1 MGNGEKTTRGWLHKH
16 RRLIWAAATLL
27 LLMPPIVIELLDETR
42 GDPGD
47 FVFAAILLAGVLLAL
62 EAAVRT
68 PDRRAY
74 RVGLLI
80 AVAAALILTWLNLA
94 VGIVGS
100 EDNPANLQFFG
111 VLAIA
116 AAGFVLAW
124 FRPRGMALA
133 LVATAIAQLGVFF
146 SLLLSGAGFT
156 GPLTVFFV
164 FLWLTAAALFWR
176 AGRRGDGLSP
186 SSDSV

>member
-1 MGNGEKTTRGWLHKH
+1 MGNGDAATRGWMY
-16 RRLIWAAATLL
+16 RRRPLIWAAAALL
-27 LLMPPIVIELLDETR
+27 LLVPPIIIELLEESR

-47 FVFAAILLAGVLLAL
+47 FVFAAILLAGILLGL

-74 RVGLLI
+74 MAGSLI
-80 AVAAALILTWLNLA
+80 AAATALILTWLNLA

-100 EDNPANLQFFG
+100 EDNPDNLQFFA
-111 VLAIA
+111 VLAVA
-116 AAGFVLAW
+116 AAGSALAR
-124 FRPRGMALA
+124 FRPRGVAVALA
-133 LVATAIAQLGVFF
+133 AAAVTQLIVFF

-164 FLWLTAAALFWR
+164 FLWLTSASLFWR
-176 AGRRGDGLSP
+176 AGQNR
-186 SSDSV
+186 